1 MTSCYV
7 CLLSGDSV
15 CTHDKNTVLLMRIWL
30 KYRPTTLLEFYIRV
44 YDHIDENINESIK
57 NFIERYNLYE

>member
-7 CLLSGDSV
+7 CLLCGDSV